1 LKDRWAEN
9 LQPILALLDEGLAL
23 YRRNFVGFLLVA
35 ASWFVPLAIAT
46 GLLFAADAWLS
57 SGWVLAL
64 TLAALLV
71 LFPLLIYL
79 VGGLSR
85 AAAAAAEG
93 RPVRFREAMAIHPL
107 RAAGMGCF
115 TIVYS
120 IVAQIVSSM
129 LSLVCVCP
137 LYVFG
142 ILGVGLL
149 GTAFDNVDPAGL
161 GLLAIGI
168 FLIGF
173 YGSLM
178 VAGATGS
185 GLFYGLQP
193 WVQESRPFGES
204 LGRSLSLIGYR
215 FWRNLAVW
223 LLAALLVAAGGLTVM
238 ATIGTLL
245 PLPLI
250 YALGDEAP
258 AVEAVAA
265 GAWML
270 GLVAILPPLP
280 IWMALLYRRNRAA
293 YEGEDLTTKVREW
306 QELELRSQESG
317 IRMSDLLTPDS

>member
-1 LKDRWAEN
+1 LKDRWAQQ

-23 YRRNFVGFLLVA
+23 YRRNFLGFLLVA

-46 GLLFAADAWLS
+46 GFLFAADTWLS
-57 SGWVLAL
+57 PGWVMVLAIG
-64 TLAALLV
+64 ALVV

-85 AAAAAAEG
+85 AAVAAAAG
-93 RPVRFREAMAIHPL
+93 RPVRFREVMAIHPL

-137 LYVFG
+137 LYIFG
-142 ILGVGLL
+142 FLGIGVL
-149 GTAFDNVDPAGL
+149 GTAFDNADSSGL
-161 GLLAIGI
+161 ILLAIGI

-178 VAGATGS
+178 VAGATGG

-193 WVQESRPFGES
+193 WVQETRSFGDS
-204 LGRSLSLIGYR
+204 LGRSLALIGYR
-215 FWRNLAVW
+215 FGRNLAVW
-223 LLAALLVAAGGLTVM
+223 LLAALLVAAGALTVM

-250 YALGDEAP
+250 YALGDESP
-258 AVEAVAA
+258 AVQAVAA

-280 IWMALLYRRNRAA
+280 IWMALMYRRNRAA
-293 YEGEDLTTKVREW
+293 YEGEDLQFKVNEW
-306 QELELRSQESG
+306 TQEQHGLG
-317 IRMSDLLTPDS
+317 VKG